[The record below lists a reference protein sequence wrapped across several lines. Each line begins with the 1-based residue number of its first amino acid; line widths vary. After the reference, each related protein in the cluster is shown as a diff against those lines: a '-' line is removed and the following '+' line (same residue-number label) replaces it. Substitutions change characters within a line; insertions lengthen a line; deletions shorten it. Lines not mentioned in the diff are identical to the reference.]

1 MSERFDVAVV
11 GSGAG
16 GGLIAGEL
24 ADRGRRVVL
33 LEAGPHRTA
42 ADFTRWEAKATHEI
56 WWPFR
61 QALIDEGAG
70 GAIGIIAGRCVGG
83 TTTIN
88 TKVALRAHER
98 DFAKW
103 EEAGGWG
110 SSGSQL
116 HHALY
121 SLDPK
126 VLPPGKPAYIA
137 VERRTPKAR

>member
-1 MSERFDVAVV
+1 MSAERFDVAVV

-24 ADRGRRVVL
+24 AQSGRRVVL
-33 LEAGPHRTA
+33 FEAGPHRTA

-103 EEAGGWG
+103 QDAGGMQIG
-110 SSGSQL
+110 PDEL
-116 HHALY
+116 APNY
-121 SLDPK
+121 
-126 VLPPGKPAYIA
+126 
-137 VERRTPKAR
+137 